1 MVHALCCPGRGGG
14 RLALQI
20 RRLGC
25 FYQVVFRAT
34 VQKSQNQKPRDFPL
48 LGGSFLFL
56 FLATLHGIWDLSSQ
70 SRDKTHA
77 PCIANVNW
85 TTREV
90 HISCVCV
97 CVYIYIYIFFFL
109 ATHTVCGRL
118 VESWFLD
125 QGLNLGPWQ

>member
-1 MVHALCCPGRGGG
+1 M
-14 RLALQI
+14 ALQI

-56 FLATLHGIWDLSSQ
+56 FLATLRGIWDLSSQ

-85 TTREV
+85 TAREV

-97 CVYIYIYIFFFL
+97 CVYIYIFFFFL
-109 ATHTVCGRL
+109 ATHTACGRL